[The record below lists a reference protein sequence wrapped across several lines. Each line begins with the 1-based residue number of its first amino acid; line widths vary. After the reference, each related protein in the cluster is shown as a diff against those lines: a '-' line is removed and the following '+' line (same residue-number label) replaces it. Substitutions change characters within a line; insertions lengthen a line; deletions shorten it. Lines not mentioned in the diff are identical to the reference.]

1 MSDTPTKRTFSAT
14 EAEQD
19 HKEETQEEPT
29 SKRARV
35 GVPEDEFRAATEILE
50 LDRVM
55 DMLMRD
61 LVATDKFFAAKPEE
75 ADRVATMLH
84 RLGSRN
90 PVTLAMLASDSQVP
104 LKKFIATVLQRQ
116 WLDLDEVGGDL
127 YLLPLFVGATDDGV
141 DYRTWLSGQAA
152 KTHNQIYTEFES
164 FTVVEAAFATNNIP
178 LLEWCRTLKNKL
190 GDEVFDDNYWQLEE
204 SDDDLKILKLGDETT
219 RSWWATNVGELPEEE
234 EDAEA
239 DDEDAGADDN
249 DDA

>member
-1 MSDTPTKRTFSAT
+1 MSDFKDSTTKRTFSAT
-14 EAEQD
+14 EAEQ
-19 HKEETQEEPT
+19 TQDPEEPT
-29 SKRARV
+29 SKRPRV

-90 PVTLAMLASDSQVP
+90 PVTLAMLAPESQLP

-127 YLLPLFVGATDDGV
+127 YLLPLFVVGDDGV

-234 EDAEA
+234 DEDEA
-239 DDEDAGADDN
+239 DDDAGADED